1 MLDLTPAEVGGW
13 RSHFE
18 RYPPDGAE
26 RLLSRLCRLQGMV
39 FKEDPGDEAMRPWAY
54 TPQQAE
60 RLRREREAVVNSRK
74 EEEADRR
81 LTAFMMGG

>member
-1 MLDLTPAEVGGW
+1 MTPAEIGAW
-13 RSHFE
+13 RVHLS
-18 RYPPDGAE
+18 RYPLDGPD
-26 RLLSRLCRLQGMV
+26 RLLSRLCRLQGLT

-54 TPQQAE
+54 TAEEAAAE
-60 RLRREREAVVNSRK
+60 RKMREGLLAARR